1 MLRAVRKQ
9 ATLVT
14 PRKAAARRSVE
25 ISAQGRLGTAHLRRV
40 VRKSSYE
47 NRKIYL
53 VRGCFNWDSC
63 MIVRHVLNRS
73 HPQSVLGLKIERDLR
88 RLRGLLIAS

>member
-1 MLRAVRKQ
+1 MVS
-9 ATLVT
+9 

-53 VRGCFNWDSC
+53 VRGCFNWGSC

-73 HPQSVLGLKIERDLR
+73 HPQSFLGLKIERDLR